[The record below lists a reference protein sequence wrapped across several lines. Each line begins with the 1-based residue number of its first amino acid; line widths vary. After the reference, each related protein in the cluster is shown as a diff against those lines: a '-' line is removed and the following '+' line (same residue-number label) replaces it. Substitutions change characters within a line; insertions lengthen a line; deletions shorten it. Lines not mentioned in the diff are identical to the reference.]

1 MTIIVTD
8 LPWWGSALHSRRIK
22 DLRDHCSCWSSSSY
36 LRLLANWRL
45 KRVGKDSFATIKRFG
60 LTHST
65 WGWPERASM
74 RCASM
79 LQRHSKEKRAKRSNG
94 LWSSEDGCSSW
105 EKQQLCSKKKGN
117 SWQMLQSSDSCLCK
131 GKRWKHGREKSIE
144 IKRKKSRDDSQLLC
158 ITRVLLTKL
167 SLHSAWISI
176 SKCRSE
182 TSRQK
187 A

>member
-8 LPWWGSALHSRRIK
+8 LPWWGNGLHSRKIK
-22 DLRDHCSCWSSSSY
+22 GLQDPCLCWSSSSY
-36 LRLLANWRL
+36 SRLLANWKL
-45 KRVGKDSFATIKRFG
+45 KHVGNESSTIIRRFG

-65 WGWPERASM
+65 YGWPERAST

-79 LQRHSKEKRAKRSNG
+79 LQRHSKEKRAKKSNG

-117 SWQMLQSSDSCLCK
+117 SWQMLQSSDSCLSK
-131 GKRWKHGREKSIE
+131 GKRWKRGGEKSIK
-144 IKRKKSRDDSQLLC
+144 IKRKKSREDSQLLC
-158 ITRVLLTKL
+158 ITHVLLTKL
-167 SLHSAWISI
+167 SLHSAWIGI
-176 SKCRSE
+176 SKCKSE
-182 TSRQK
+182 NSRQK